1 MFIDRARIL
10 IESGSGGNG
19 MSSFR
24 REKYVPKGGPSGGDG
39 GHGGAVILRATRN
52 MNTLIDF
59 RYRRIFKAKPGENGQ
74 SSNKF
79 GKDANDLYIDVPLG
93 TSVYDD
99 ESDKLL
105 ADLVADGEEYVAL
118 KGGRGGR
125 GNARFA
131 TSANRAPKFAEQG
144 EPGQERWLRLELK
157 VLADVGIIGYPSV
170 GKSSLIRKVSAAKP
184 EVAAYPFT
192 TLTPSLGVVRL
203 DEERQFVMA
212 DIPGLIEGASKGVGL
227 GHQFLRHVERSKVLL
242 HMVDITGSEGRDPLE
257 DVEIINTELAL
268 YSDLLPQKRQLI
280 VANKIDALSDVEE
293 LRNFTKIQTEKGREV
308 FPISTVTGEGIPAL
322 LQRTWEVLQEVAMEA
337 QEEPAVIDEAIYDE
351 TPQPDFMVTRGDDA
365 AYELHGRRIERLVG
379 MTNFDDDYSVLRFQK
394 IWRYMELDEFLREHG
409 VKQGDTIRIGE
420 VEFTFEE

>member
-1 MFIDRARIL
+1 MFIDRARIS

-242 HMVDITGSEGRDPLE
+242 HMVDVTGSEGRDPLE
-257 DVEIINTELAL
+257 DAEIINTELAL

-280 VANKIDALSDVEE
+280 VANKIDALSDVEA
-293 LRNFTKIQTEKGREV
+293 LKTFTKIQTEKGREV
-308 FPISTVTGEGIPAL
+308 FPISTVTGKGIPAL
-322 LQRTWEVLQEVAMEA
+322 LQRTWEVLQEVAMEP
-337 QEEPAVIDEAIYDE
+337 QEEPSVIDEAIYDE
-351 TPQPDFMVTRGDDA
+351 TPQPDFTVTRGDDA

-394 IWRYMELDEFLREHG
+394 IWRYMELDEFLREQG
-409 VKQGDTIRIGE
+409 VKQGDTVRIGE

>member
-144 EPGQERWLRLELK
+144 EPGRERWLRLELK

-280 VANKIDALSDVEE
+280 VANKIDALSDVEA
-293 LRNFTKIQTEKGREV
+293 LRIFTKIQTEKGREV

-322 LQRTWEVLQEVAMEA
+322 LQRTWEVLQEVAMEPK
-337 QEEPAVIDEAIYDE
+337 EEPSVIDETIYDE

-394 IWRYMELDEFLREHG
+394 IWRYMELDEFLREQG
-409 VKQGDTIRIGE
+409 VKQGDTVRIGE

>member
-79 GKDANDLYIDVPLG
+79 CKDANDLYIDVPLG

-242 HMVDITGSEGRDPLE
+242 HMVDVTGSEGRDPLE

-268 YSDLLPQKRQLI
+268 YSDLLPQKHQLI
-280 VANKIDALSDVEE
+280 VANKIDVLSDVEA
-293 LRNFTKIQTEKGREV
+293 LRTFTKIQTEKGREV
-308 FPISTVTGEGIPAL
+308 FPISTVTGEGIPSL
-322 LQRTWEVLQEVAMEA
+322 LQRTWEVLQEVAMESP
-337 QEEPAVIDEAIYDE
+337 EEPAVIDEAIYDE
-351 TPQPDFMVTRGDDA
+351 APQPDFMLTRGDDA

-394 IWRYMELDEFLREHG
+394 IWRYMDLDEFLREQG
-409 VKQGDTIRIGE
+409 VKQGDTVRIGE

>member
-227 GHQFLRHVERSKVLL
+227 GHQFLRHV
-242 HMVDITGSEGRDPLE
+242 
-257 DVEIINTELAL
+257 
-268 YSDLLPQKRQLI
+268 
-280 VANKIDALSDVEE
+280 
-293 LRNFTKIQTEKGREV
+293 
-308 FPISTVTGEGIPAL
+308 
-322 LQRTWEVLQEVAMEA
+322 
-337 QEEPAVIDEAIYDE
+337 
-351 TPQPDFMVTRGDDA
+351 
-365 AYELHGRRIERLVG
+365 
-379 MTNFDDDYSVLRFQK
+379 
-394 IWRYMELDEFLREHG
+394 
-409 VKQGDTIRIGE
+409 
-420 VEFTFEE
+420 

>member
-242 HMVDITGSEGRDPLE
+242 HMVDVTGSEGRDPLE

-280 VANKIDALSDVEE
+280 VANKMDALSDVEA
-293 LRNFTKIQTEKGREV
+293 LRTFTKIQTEKGREV

-322 LQRTWEVLQEVAMEA
+322 LQRTWEVLQEVALES
-337 QEEPAVIDEAIYDE
+337 QNEPAVIDEAIYDE
-351 TPQPDFMVTRGDDA
+351 TPQPDFTLTRGDDA
-365 AYELHGRRIERLVG
+365 VYELHGRRIERLVG

-394 IWRYMELDEFLREHG
+394 IWRYMDLDGFLREQG
-409 VKQGDTIRIGE
+409 VKQGDTVRIGE